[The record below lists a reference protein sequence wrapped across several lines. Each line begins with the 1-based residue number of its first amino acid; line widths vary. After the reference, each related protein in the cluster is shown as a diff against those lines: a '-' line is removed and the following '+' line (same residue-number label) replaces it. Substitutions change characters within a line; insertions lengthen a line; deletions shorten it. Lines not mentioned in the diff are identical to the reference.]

1 MMFEFCKIIT
11 LHLQEPKYLRLEK
24 NYIRENFITFYF
36 ELLLHRYMYM
46 NILYYP
52 NDDEVDPTENIH
64 IQVLFISISR
74 ILRFAYIK
82 QIDNNVFN
90 LPYKNI
96 DYLVFDKLDNINDL
110 EDGPTQSL
118 QKGAFPVQT

>member
-1 MMFEFCKIIT
+1 
-11 LHLQEPKYLRLEK
+11 
-24 NYIRENFITFYF
+24 
-36 ELLLHRYMYM
+36 M

-52 NDDEVDPTENIH
+52 YDDEVDPTENIH
-64 IQVLFISISR
+64 IKVVFISISR

-96 DYLVFDKLDNINDL
+96 DYLVFDKLNNINDR
-110 EDGPTQSL
+110 EDGSTQSL

>member
-1 MMFEFCKIIT
+1 MIFEFCKIIT

-36 ELLLHRYMYM
+36 EALLHRYMYM

-52 NDDEVDPTENIH
+52 YDDEVDPTENIH
-64 IQVLFISISR
+64 IKVVFISISR

-96 DYLVFDKLDNINDL
+96 DYLVFDKLDNINDR
-110 EDGPTQSL
+110 EDGSTQSL
-118 QKGAFPVQT
+118 QKGAFPAQT